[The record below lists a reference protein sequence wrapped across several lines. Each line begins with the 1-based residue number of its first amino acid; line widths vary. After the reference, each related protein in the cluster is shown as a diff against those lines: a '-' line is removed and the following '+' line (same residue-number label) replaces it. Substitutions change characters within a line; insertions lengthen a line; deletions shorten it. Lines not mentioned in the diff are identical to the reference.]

1 MNSKRRAELQRKL
14 SIGEVPR
21 PPEGLAERIK
31 ADIPKY
37 LTAEAERQRISNSVA
52 FSMRVA
58 ASLILLI
65 TSVFVT
71 LHLLE
76 PGGLSKRTSMAAN
89 TGPEL
94 VPAVTRYAGR
104 AKTADTAGAQPAEE
118 EVRLEIA
125 QDAAAPSVMAPAS
138 VPPPPPPPAARRA
151 AAPETQVAAADSA
164 NEAGVASGFVGSVAG
179 GVAGGVVG
187 GASEETVRQT
197 AKERAEEPRPAAL
210 AEADFAPVPPHAVP
224 SPVPAPARAA
234 RDDARRERIT
244 MTAAAPSIVSQAFGD
259 ELSLQQP
266 KSIFGISVD
275 PAVFQD
281 IRADLQNGE
290 RPSAGRVDVDALVNY
305 FAGAPA
311 RPPRRG
317 VSLEVEASP
326 APVAADGDQA
336 ILRFT
341 VDTAKVDVPPRGS
354 VPPAATDVRLDIDV
368 DQTTVESFHRIG
380 GKPAVGRE
388 AMLLHN
394 VSVTGLYELS
404 LRPHLKST
412 DRIATVRLTYRGIE
426 DGRDHSVERVIRG
439 RDLAR
444 DWARASRRHRLASLG
459 AVWSETLKGTGIDID
474 IARRAEELA
483 TQNPRDERARDL
495 ANAASASTGGGG

>member
-37 LTAEAERQRISNSVA
+37 LTAETERQRISSSVA

-58 ASLILLI
+58 ASLILLF

-76 PGGLSKRTSMAAN
+76 PRGAAKRTSMAAN
-89 TGPEL
+89 TAPAL

-104 AKTADTAGAQPAEE
+104 AKAADSTAAQPAEE

-125 QDAAAPSVMAPAS
+125 QDVAGPAATAPAS
-138 VPPPPPPPAARRA
+138 VAPPPPPPPPAARRA
-151 AAPETQVAAADSA
+151 APPETQVAASESA
-164 NEAGVASGFVGSVAG
+164 NEVGVEGGVVGGVVG
-179 GVAGGVVG
+179 GVAGGMIG
-187 GASEETVRQT
+187 GSVQEPARTQEREEVSRM
-197 AKERAEEPRPAAL
+197 AAVPEP
-210 AEADFAPVPPHAVP
+210 DFAPVPPQAVP
-224 SPVPAPARAA
+224 APVPASARAA
-234 RDDARRERIT
+234 REDARAGT
-244 MTAAAPSIVSQAFGD
+244 MTITAAAPSIVSQAFGD
-259 ELSLQQP
+259 ELSLGQP
-266 KSIFGISVD
+266 KSVFGISVD

-281 IRADLQNGE
+281 IRAELQNGE
-290 RPSAGRVDVDALVNY
+290 RPAAGRVDVDALVNY

-311 RPPRRG
+311 RPRRRG

-326 APVAADGDQA
+326 APVAADGDRA

-341 VDTAKVDVPPRGS
+341 VDTAKVDVPARGS
-354 VPPAATDVRLDIDV
+354 VPPVATDVRLDVDID
-368 DQTTVESFHRIG
+368 QKTVESFHRIG
-380 GKPAVGRE
+380 GRPAAGHE

-394 VSVTGLYELS
+394 ISVTGLYELS
-404 LRPHLKST
+404 LRPHLKAT
-412 DRIATVRLTYRGIE
+412 DRIATVRLTYRGVDDRRE
-426 DGRDHSVERVIRG
+426 HSVERVIRG
-439 RDLAR
+439 RDLAG

-495 ANAASASTGGGG
+495 ANAANASAGGGG